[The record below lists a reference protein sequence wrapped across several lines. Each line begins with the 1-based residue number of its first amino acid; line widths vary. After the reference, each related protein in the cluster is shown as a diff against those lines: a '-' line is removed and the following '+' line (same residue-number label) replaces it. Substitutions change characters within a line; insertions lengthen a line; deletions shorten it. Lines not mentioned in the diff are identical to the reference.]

1 MTTMA
6 SGPFWGKMPCAT
18 VWLWVLTRNPR
29 FCRNTTGTEL
39 RCLGQPWLL
48 WKYIRL
54 SLWIRDSM
62 MVSYSTALSGYYLG
76 TIWASTV
83 LVSATDPDAHTR
95 KEGGK
100 RRLVNDGHIYPNLLS
115 RSQNLTTP
123 SATSSPKYSLT
134 VACPS

>member
-1 MTTMA
+1 
-6 SGPFWGKMPCAT
+6 
-18 VWLWVLTRNPR
+18 
-29 FCRNTTGTEL
+29 
-39 RCLGQPWLL
+39 
-48 WKYIRL
+48 
-54 SLWIRDSM
+54 
-62 MVSYSTALSGYYLG
+62 MVASYSTALSGYDLG

-100 RRLVNDGHIYPNLLS
+100 GRFVNGGYTIYPNLLS
-115 RSQNLTTP
+115 RSQNLTTS